1 MNWNRKP
8 PKKSH
13 PLRLNKS
20 LLNGVSF
27 KQWTALQYNQ
37 RPRFSLDQIKTTTAV
52 FFIFLTSSFFKPKS
66 TDNKRPTAD
75 QINWTLERISQNF
88 PYFSVP
94 SFTFT
99 TLTKKKKVLFK
110 CETLRPAKGSHG
122 MYTRKTV
129 QQRESLLYTYIILA
143 AFYSAYITSLAL
155 YFHCSNM
162 FGLTQ

>member
-1 MNWNRKP
+1 MGEMNWNRKP

-20 LLNGVSF
+20 LLNGVPF

-99 TLTKKKKVLFK
+99 TLTKKKKKFFLSVKRYGLLRDRMACTHAKLFN
-110 CETLRPAKGSHG
+110 
-122 MYTRKTV
+122 
-129 QQRESLLYTYIILA
+129 RERVFFIPI
-143 AFYSAYITSLAL
+143 
-155 YFHCSNM
+155 
-162 FGLTQ
+162 